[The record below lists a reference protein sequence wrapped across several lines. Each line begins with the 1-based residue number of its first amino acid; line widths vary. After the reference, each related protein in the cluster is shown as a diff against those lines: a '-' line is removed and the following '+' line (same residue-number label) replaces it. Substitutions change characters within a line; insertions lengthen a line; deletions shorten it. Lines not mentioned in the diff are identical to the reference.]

1 MEILADIHARLGNTS
16 LLYFLIV
23 SLWGYFRF
31 FRRQGIDSAY
41 WGMLAIAELLVIAE
55 AILGGIIWLE
65 GMRPVRSVHLLYGAL
80 IPIMIPATYLYTR
93 GRGTKAEIMVYGTT
107 TIITVGFII
116 RAIYTAQVLI

>member
-16 LLYFLIV
+16 LLYFLAI

-31 FRRQGIDSAY
+31 FRRQGIDSTY

-93 GRGTKAEIMVYGTT
+93 GRTSKAEILVYGTT

>member
-1 MEILADIHARLGNTS
+1 MEFLADIHARLGNTS

>member
-1 MEILADIHARLGNTS
+1 
-16 LLYFLIV
+16 
-23 SLWGYFRF
+23 
-31 FRRQGIDSAY
+31 
-41 WGMLAIAELLVIAE
+41 
-55 AILGGIIWLE
+55 
-65 GMRPVRSVHLLYGAL
+65 MRPVRSVHLLYGAL